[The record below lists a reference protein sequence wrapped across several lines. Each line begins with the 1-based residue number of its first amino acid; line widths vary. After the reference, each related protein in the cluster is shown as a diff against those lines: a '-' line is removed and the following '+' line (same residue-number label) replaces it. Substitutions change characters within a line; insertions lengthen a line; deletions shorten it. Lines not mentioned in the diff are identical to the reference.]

1 LVDCLNHGAGASP
14 ALPALKNTAPA
25 VGATYDANGRGSG
38 GRLSSRS
45 ARMLGTHWQRCFVVA
60 LIPFA
65 TACGSSLKS
74 QAPVVKPAQASGVH
88 AVADSVPAA
97 PVAPAPAED
106 PVVTLI
112 AASDRHFK
120 AGQKELEQGH
130 VEAAKQEFNRAVD
143 VLLES
148 EYGARTEPRIREH
161 FDRLVDRISTY
172 EVRALAT
179 GDGFTEKKYEPA
191 TIDELL
197 ALSTSIGTRPATR
210 ELKDAVQSDLENAN
224 HDIPI
229 PLNQRVL
236 SYIELFQGRL
246 HDFIEEGMK
255 RGSKYL
261 PMIQNVFRAEGLPLD
276 LAYVPLVESAF
287 KPNALSRVKAKG
299 VWQFMTGTAL
309 ENGLRRDWYIDER
322 SDPEK
327 ATVAAAKYLRTLSKL
342 FGGDWH
348 LALASY
354 NGGPGRLQR
363 AMRTARLDDFWS
375 LSEKPKVL
383 PRETREYVPMILAA
397 IVIARNPS
405 QYGFDFEPEP
415 PHTYDKVTL
424 PRPVDLRRVAEW
436 TDSPIDEI
444 QALNPELRRW
454 TTPVKA
460 TNYEL
465 KVPVGTAGIV
475 EAKLA
480 DAPAADLAALKF
492 YTVKRGDTLPLIAR
506 KLHVNKA
513 DLAEANYLAATARVA
528 AGQKLM
534 VPHEATVLMA
544 ARTDRPAPATE
555 ARKTVAEAGQLA
567 QGTTSNRVKFSY
579 EVKRGD
585 TLASIARVHKTTI
598 ASLRSWNPRLADDR
612 LTAGE
617 RLTLYRLAN

>member
-1 LVDCLNHGAGASP
+1 MLRTHWRRFVLVALFPAVAACSSSMKSHGP
-14 ALPALKNTAPA
+14 AIKPTAAPA
-25 VGATYDANGRGSG
+25 V
-38 GRLSSRS
+38 
-45 ARMLGTHWQRCFVVA
+45 
-60 LIPFA
+60 
-65 TACGSSLKS
+65 S
-74 QAPVVKPAQASGVH
+74 QA
-88 AVADSVPAA
+88 SVEP
-97 PVAPAPAED
+97 PAPAPAPVED
-106 PVVTLI
+106 PVLVLI
-112 AASDRHFK
+112 ASSDRSFK

-148 EYGARTEPRIREH
+148 PYGARTEPRIREH
-161 FDRLVDRISTY
+161 FDRLIDRISTY

-191 TIDELL
+191 SIDELL
-197 ALSTSIGTRPATR
+197 AMSATLGTTPTAPG
-210 ELKDAVQSDLENAN
+210 LKDAVQSDLLING

-246 HDFIEEGMK
+246 HDFIEDGMK

-309 ENGLRRDWYIDER
+309 ENGLRHDWYIDER

-327 ATVAAAKYLRTLSKL
+327 ATVAAAKYLHTLSKI

-354 NGGPGRLQR
+354 NGGPGRMQR
-363 AMRTARLDDFWS
+363 ALKTARVDNFWT
-375 LSEKPKVL
+375 LAEKSKIL

-397 IVIARNPS
+397 MVIARNPA
-405 QYGFDFEPEP
+405 QYGFDFESQDP
-415 PHTYDKVTL
+415 TVFDKVTL

-436 TDSPIDEI
+436 TDSSIDEI

-454 TTPVKA
+454 TTPVRD

-465 KVPVGTAGIV
+465 KVPAGMADV
-475 EAKLA
+475 VAARLT
-480 DAPAADLAALKF
+480 DAPSVDLASLKF

-506 KLHVNKA
+506 KLHVSKA
-513 DLAEANYLAATARVA
+513 DLAEANYLPALARVT

-534 VPHEATVLMA
+534 VPNEAGVLMA
-544 ARTDRPAPATE
+544 ARTDRQAPATE
-555 ARKTVAEAGQLA
+555 ARSTVAHAGQLA
-567 QGTTSNRVKFSY
+567 EPAEMSNRVKASY
-579 EVKRGD
+579 AVKRGD
-585 TLASIARVHKTTI
+585 TLASIARLYSTTV
-598 ASLRSWNPRLADDR
+598 ASIRNWNPRLSGGQLAAGQR
-612 LTAGE
+612 LTI
-617 RLTLYRLAN
+617 YRLAN